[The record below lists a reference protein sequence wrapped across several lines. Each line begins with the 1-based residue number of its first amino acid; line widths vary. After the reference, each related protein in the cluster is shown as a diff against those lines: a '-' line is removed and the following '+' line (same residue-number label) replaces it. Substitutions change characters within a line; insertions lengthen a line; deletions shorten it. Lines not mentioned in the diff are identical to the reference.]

1 MNGRAT
7 YRARRGS
14 LPEKR
19 SDPCC
24 PRFLLAAMRLRLQ
37 GAVNWAWRP
46 ADAVLRSR
54 TLSNLFVLIPT
65 AAAVV
70 FIFRHEGIL
79 GVLRSAG
86 AISAIGGFLYM
97 LVRVGRWW
105 RDVKP
110 SEPKARRAKE

>member
-1 MNGRAT
+1 
-7 YRARRGS
+7 
-14 LPEKR
+14 
-19 SDPCC
+19 
-24 PRFLLAAMRLRLQ
+24 MRLRLQ
-37 GAVNWAWRP
+37 DAVNWVWRP

-65 AAAVV
+65 AAVV
-70 FIFRHEGIL
+70 VVIFRHEGTL

-86 AISAIGGFLYM
+86 AISAIGGFFYM